1 MIGCCVGL
9 IIGGPDGRRSFSCS
23 SIARALF
30 FFISRHMP
38 VKFCVIDR
46 PGSVASVVRSERER
60 QQTVADGN
68 TTVVSI
74 STALCTV
81 THALQQSKCK
91 HTEYITHKL
100 LNTTQPAYL
109 YDNLSPTPSQTRTS
123 IRYSCSGSN
132 NFYRILHLPLQFPGA
147 STGGKWTQLASSLA
161 QGGKEFP
168 PQGGG
173 RIPPDIWVIHN
184 L

>member
-1 MIGCCVGL
+1 MISCRVGL

-109 YDNLSPTPSQTRTS
+109 YDNLSPPPRRLAVFVQGFFIYHCSSQGR
-123 IRYSCSGSN
+123 
-132 NFYRILHLPLQFPGA
+132 L
-147 STGGKWTQLASSLA
+147 
-161 QGGKEFP
+161 QGGSGRNLRPVWLRGKNSTLK
-168 PQGGG
+168 GG
-173 RIPPDIWVIHN
+173 RIPPTLVGHT
-184 L
+184 